1 MSCLKAFT
9 VLRIKC
15 CINIMTETGC
25 SELTTVATPTWLQ
38 PLAVGPLTSS
48 ELPFSMNAPRFL
60 LPYWFIYTA
69 SFSSN
74 IFLYLSLFSP
84 SCKTLSTELCS
95 LGVSCE
101 YHQVEKSSSPAA
113 SHGASL
119 YSRHNS
125 TALCYLM
132 LTFLLNSEMI
142 KSAPVWFIVYFQ
154 SLHRVLNKYLFS
166 KGHN

>member
-9 VLRIKC
+9 ALRIKC
-15 CINIMTETGC
+15 CIHIMTETGC

-84 SCKTLSTELCS
+84 SCKTLSAELCS
-95 LGVSCE
+95 LLGS
-101 YHQVEKSSSPAA
+101 QVNITRSR
-113 SHGASL
+113 SL
-119 YSRHNS
+119 PHLPPPMVPRCTLDI
-125 TALCYLM
+125 TAPPCA
-132 LTFLLNSEMI
+132 T
-142 KSAPVWFIVYFQ
+142 
-154 SLHRVLNKYLFS
+154 
-166 KGHN
+166 